1 MEEVRN
7 MRDYLLLLP
16 ILFIFHDMEEIIGIE
31 WFYSRNKWLFDRYP
45 KITKAYKGLTHM
57 GFSAAVYEEFIPFFG
72 VSLLAYYFPCQ
83 VLFAL
88 WYGIFLA
95 LTGHFVIH
103 IGQAL
108 AIRKYIPC
116 IITSLICLP
125 VNILILI
132 KSAAFIEWNALA
144 ITLVIS
150 GILLMIVNFKVAH
163 SVMHYVNKRIAGA
176 AKKDSRTK
184 KVQ

>member
-16 ILFIFHDMEEIIGIE
+16 ILFIFHDMEEIIGIK

-45 KITKAYKGLTHM
+45 KITKTYKGLTHM

-125 VNILILI
+125 ASIVILV
-132 KSAAFIEWNALA
+132 KSAPFIEWNALA
-144 ITLVIS
+144 FALVII
-150 GILLMIVNFKVAH
+150 GILLMLANFKAAH
-163 SVMHYVNKRIAGA
+163 AVMHYVNKRVNCSTGQN
-176 AKKDSRTK
+176 SRT
-184 KVQ
+184 

>member
-1 MEEVRN
+1 MEGVRS
-7 MRDYLLLLP
+7 MREYLLLLP
-16 ILFIFHDMEEIIGIE
+16 ILFIFHDMEEIVGIE
-31 WFYSRNKWLFDRYP
+31 WFCSKNPWLFERYP
-45 KITKAYKGLTHM
+45 KIVNTYKGLTHM

-72 VSLLAYYFPCQ
+72 VSLLAYYFPGQ

-103 IGQAL
+103 IGQAI

-116 IITSLICLP
+116 IATSLICLP
-125 VNILILI
+125 VSIVILV

-144 ITLVIS
+144 VVFAIS
-150 GILLMIVNFKVAH
+150 GILIMLANFKVAH
-163 SVMHYVNKRIAGA
+163 GVMHYVNMKITG
-176 AKKDSRTK
+176 
-184 KVQ
+184 